1 MTSLSPGVRT
11 VKRPILPPD
20 EDDAE
25 AASTWPSER
34 YAAPGPPAG
43 RLVFD
48 LDPMGRPDY
57 RLVTG

>member
-1 MTSLSPGVRT
+1 MQSLSPSVRT

-20 EDDAE
+20 DDDHSE
-25 AASTWPSER
+25 AWPTER

-57 RLVTG
+57 RTADR